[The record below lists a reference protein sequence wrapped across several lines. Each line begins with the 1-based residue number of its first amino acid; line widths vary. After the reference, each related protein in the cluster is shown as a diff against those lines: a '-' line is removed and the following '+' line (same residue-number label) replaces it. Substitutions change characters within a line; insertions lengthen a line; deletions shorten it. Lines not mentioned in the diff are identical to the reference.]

1 MSEVEKKLEE
11 VLTEYAKMDD
21 GLKAMY
27 VSLRELDTVSENY
40 SKTKTSLDAS
50 AGNLK
55 ATSEALIQE
64 IEVLKD
70 LAKKLGAS
78 QITVFNEKLD
88 NLEITLQKHQEI
100 LLKNKKASSVILW
113 LMAITLG
120 LLTFTIFVN

>member
-1 MSEVEKKLEE
+1 MSEVEKKLEG
-11 VLTEYAKMDD
+11 VLTEYAKMDE

-27 VSLRELDTVSENY
+27 VRLRELDSISENY
-40 SKTKTSLDAS
+40 NKSKTSLDAS

-55 ATSEALIQE
+55 ATSTALIQE
-64 IEVLKD
+64 IEVLRD

-88 NLEITLQKHQEI
+88 NFEITLQKHQEI

>member
-1 MSEVEKKLEE
+1 MSEVEKKLEG
-11 VLTEYAKMDD
+11 VLTEYAKMDE

-27 VSLRELDTVSENY
+27 VRLRELDSISENY
-40 SKTKTSLDAS
+40 NKSKTLLDAS

-55 ATSEALIQE
+55 ATSTALIQE
-64 IEVLKD
+64 IEVLRD
-70 LAKKLGAS
+70 LAKNLVDS

-88 NLEITLQKHQEI
+88 NFEITLQKHQEI

>member
-1 MSEVEKKLEE
+1 MSEVEKKLEG
-11 VLTEYAKMDD
+11 VLTEYAKMDE

-27 VSLRELDTVSENY
+27 VRLRELDSISENY
-40 SKTKTSLDAS
+40 NKSKTLLDAS

-55 ATSEALIQE
+55 ATSTALIQE
-64 IEVLKD
+64 IEVLRD
-70 LAKKLGAS
+70 LAKKLSDS

-88 NLEITLQKHQEI
+88 NFEVTLQKHQEI
-100 LLKNKKASSVILW
+100 LLKNKKASSVIMW